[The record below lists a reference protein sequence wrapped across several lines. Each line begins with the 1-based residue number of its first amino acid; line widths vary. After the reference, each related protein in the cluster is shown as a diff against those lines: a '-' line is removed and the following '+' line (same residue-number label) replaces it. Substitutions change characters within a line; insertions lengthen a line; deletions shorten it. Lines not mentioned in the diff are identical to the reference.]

1 MKLNNFIF
9 DLEGKDWN
17 PTSSTQKALKFTN
30 LLSLQHLYAR
40 NRRDKK
46 LLVKCHDFK

>member
-17 PTSSTQKALKFTN
+17 PTSSTQKALKFIN

-40 NRRDKK
+40 NTRDEK
-46 LLVKCHDFK
+46 LLVKCHDLK